1 MRSKVACDRA
11 NLRAALVRVDL
22 HVHSSASFDCRSD
35 PERVAAR
42 CRRLGLA
49 PVFLTDHDTIDG
61 AIRLQELGIG
71 QVVVGEEVMTTEGE
85 LIGLFLAR
93 PVRSSLAPMEAASE
107 IKSQGGL
114 VYLEHPCDG
123 TRRHLSEAGIASVA
137 DLIDIVEVFNGRSD
151 ETANRRAED
160 LRGTL
165 GAAPGAGSDAH
176 SLGEIG
182 SVYVEMD
189 EFDGADDFLV
199 KLRRSKI
206 VKHRHKL
213 LLAAEALSRH
223 AMGRR

>member
-1 MRSKVACDRA
+1 M
-11 NLRAALVRVDL
+11 
-22 HVHSSASFDCRSD
+22 HSSASSDCQSE

-42 CRRLGLA
+42 CRVLGLA

-61 AIRLQELGIG
+61 AVRLQKLRIG
-71 QVVVGEEVMTTEGE
+71 LIVVGEEVMTSEGE

-93 PVRSSLAPMEAASE
+93 AIPSGLGPLEAASE
-107 IKSQGGL
+107 IRSQGGL
-114 VYLEHPCDG
+114 VYLEHPYDHS
-123 TRRHLSEAGIASVA
+123 RRHLSEAGIEAVA

-151 ETANRRAED
+151 AIANRQAED

-182 SVYVEMD
+182 SVYVEME
-189 EFDGADDFLV
+189 EFQGAEDFV
-199 KLRRSKI
+199 AKLRRSKI

-213 LLAAEALSRH
+213 LLAAEALTRH
-223 AMGRR
+223 TVQRR